1 MAGRRVT
8 DAVHAADGASAIG
21 LLDRP
26 VERADVLAVDV
37 LGIGSAL
44 PERVVTNDDWA
55 ATLDTDDDWIRS
67 RTGIA
72 ERRFASDGETTT
84 TLATAAARA
93 ALADAAIEAG
103 QLTAVVVATTT
114 ADRPMPGTAVEVA
127 AALGTEVAAFDLQAV
142 CAGFVTAL
150 RVAGPLAAVGPVL
163 VIGAETMS
171 RIIDHDDRATAVLF
185 GDGAGALVLGPARAT
200 SQPHPAFGCG
210 GTLGPFDLG
219 SDGTQVGI
227 LEVPA
232 GGSRAP
238 ASAATVAANEHTLRM
253 HGPEVYRNAVVRMAQ
268 SSHAVLEAAG
278 LTSADVDVLVG
289 HQANARILD
298 GVARRLDIPAER
310 CQLSVDRHG
319 NTSAASIPLALADAA
334 ASGLVR
340 PGARVLLTAF
350 GAGLSWASC
359 LLTLGDDA

>member
-1 MAGRRVT
+1 MTQSPTAT
-8 DAVHAADGASAIG
+8 AM
-21 LLDRP
+21 LDRTT

-37 LGIGSAL
+37 LGIGAAL
-44 PERVVTNDDWA
+44 PDRVVTNDDWA
-55 ATLDTDDDWIRS
+55 EVLDTDDEWIRS

-72 ERRFASDGETTT
+72 ERRFAAPGETTT
-84 TLATAAARA
+84 TLANDAARA
-93 ALADAAIEAG
+93 ALADAGVDADD
-103 QLTAVVVATTT
+103 LTAIIVATTT
-114 ADRPMPGTAVEVA
+114 PDRPMPGTAVEVA
-127 AALGTEVAAFDLQAV
+127 AELGTEVAAFDVQAV

-150 RVAGPLAAVGPVL
+150 RVAGPLAVAGPVL
-163 VIGAETMS
+163 VLGAETMS
-171 RIIDHDDRATAVLF
+171 RIIDHQDRATAVLF
-185 GDGAGALVLGPARAT
+185 GDGAGALVLGPAASASR
-200 SQPHPAFGCG
+200 PHPAFGRG

-238 ASAATVAANEHTLRM
+238 ASAATVAANEHTIRM
-253 HGPEVYRNAVVRMAQ
+253 HGPEVYRNAVVRMAE
-268 SSHAVLEAAG
+268 SSAAVLASAG
-278 LTSADVDVLVG
+278 LTSDDVDVLVG

-334 ASGLVR
+334 ASGRLR

>member
-1 MAGRRVT
+1 MAGCCVT
-8 DAVHAADGASAIG
+8 DVTATA
-21 LLDRP
+21 LLDPVLDRG

-44 PERVVTNDDWA
+44 PDRVVTNDDWA

-72 ERRFASDGETTT
+72 ERRFAADGETTT
-84 TLATAAARA
+84 TLATAAARGALTDAGVA
-93 ALADAAIEAG
+93 ASD
-103 QLTAVVVATTT
+103 LTAIIVATTT
-114 ADRPMPGTAVEVA
+114 PDRPMPGTAVEVA
-127 AALGTEVAAFDLQAV
+127 AALGTEVAAFDVQAV

-150 RVAGPLAAVGPVL
+150 RVAGPLAATGPVL

-171 RIIDHDDRATAVLF
+171 RIIDHADRGTAVLL
-185 GDGAGALVLGPARAT
+185 GDGAGAVVIGPSGSRT
-200 SQPHPAFGCG
+200 VPHGAFGRG
-210 GTLGPFDLG
+210 GSLGPFDLG

-227 LEVPA
+227 LEIPA

-238 ASAATVAANEHTLRM
+238 ASNATVAANEHTIRM
-253 HGPEVYRNAVVRMAQ
+253 HGPEVYRNAVVRMAE
-268 SSHAVLEAAG
+268 SSHAVLDAAG
-278 LTSADVDVLVG
+278 LTADDVDVLVG

-298 GVARRLDIPAER
+298 GVARRLSIPAER

-334 ASGLVR
+334 DSGLVH